1 MTSRAINTQS
11 SKRHL
16 VKFYRFQY
24 IWIHSFNSEQ
34 IDLLYALQKLLTA
47 FLVRCAAHLI
57 LQQTHQ
63 QTHAYQH

>member
-34 IDLLYALQKLLTA
+34 IDLLYALQKLLTV
-47 FLVRCAAHLI
+47 FFG
-57 LQQTHQ
+57 
-63 QTHAYQH
+63 